1 MANSVD
7 VIELTR
13 QLVALNTINP
23 PGNEDACARLVGS
36 LLREAGFDVAYHEFA
51 PSRTSVVARRG
62 RHCDQ
67 SLDHAMKPIC
77 LTGHLDTVPLGT
89 ASWSVDPFAGEIVE
103 GKLFGRGTTDMKA
116 GIAAMVAAAIANGE
130 RLDQGP
136 GVVLVLTAGEE
147 TGCEG
152 AAQLA
157 ELGDALG
164 TAGALVVGEPTSN
177 YPRVGHKGVLWLNA
191 ETRGVTAHGSMPELG
206 VNAVLRGAKIVTKL
220 EDFGF
225 NRTPHEI
232 LGGPTIN
239 VGRMHGGMNINSVP
253 DRAEIGLDIRTIPG
267 MDHRHVVE
275 GLRAYLAPELDA
287 VSSLIDLD
295 PLWTDPRDPWVQRV
309 YGLVAPYLGERPVAK
324 GVPYFSDA
332 SILTA
337 ALGGPP
343 TIILGPGESRM
354 AHQTDEYCFVDLI
367 KRSVEIYADI
377 LCDWQRA

>member
-136 GVVLVLTAGEE
+136 GP
-147 TGCEG
+147 
-152 AAQLA
+152 
-157 ELGDALG
+157 D
-164 TAGALVVGEPTSN
+164 
-177 YPRVGHKGVLWLNA
+177 
-191 ETRGVTAHGSMPELG
+191 RGRG
-206 VNAVLRGAKIVTKL
+206 NRLRGRRAI
-220 EDFGF
+220 
-225 NRTPHEI
+225 
-232 LGGPTIN
+232 GGA
-239 VGRMHGGMNINSVP
+239 G
-253 DRAEIGLDIRTIPG
+253 
-267 MDHRHVVE
+267 
-275 GLRAYLAPELDA
+275 
-287 VSSLIDLD
+287 
-295 PLWTDPRDPWVQRV
+295 
-309 YGLVAPYLGERPVAK
+309 
-324 GVPYFSDA
+324 
-332 SILTA
+332 
-337 ALGGPP
+337 
-343 TIILGPGESRM
+343 
-354 AHQTDEYCFVDLI
+354 
-367 KRSVEIYADI
+367 
-377 LCDWQRA
+377 